1 MYVLNIKS
9 RWFVILNT
17 HLSVSARKPK
27 MADLNQL
34 RLHSWLTRTHSQNK
48 CATISSFKWQIKRRG
63 ESIFP
68 KIYGFLFKY
77 SML

>member
-27 MADLNQL
+27 MAVCNV
-34 RLHSWLTRTHSQNK
+34 N
-48 CATISSFKWQIKRRG
+48 SSRFKSV
-63 ESIFP
+63 ETP
-68 KIYGFLFKY
+68 
-77 SML
+77 